1 MAEIPSFTVGRVG
14 QQPIDRA
21 KSVARSRAFFTI
33 TVLTLFAAM
42 RHCKNMRCNEAAGN
56 FCSFVQISFLAL
68 QQVNASIKPIDQPG
82 LRFPA
87 IENRFAQTKQL

>member
-1 MAEIPSFTVGRVG
+1 MG
-14 QQPIDRA
+14 A

-33 TVLTLFAAM
+33 TVFTLFAAM
-42 RHCKNMRCNEAAGN
+42 RHCKICDATKLLEILQLRSNLL
-56 FCSFVQISFLAL
+56 LAL